1 VRVAFFVLVFA
12 NLVFMA
18 WAGWVDTP
26 KQTRTSDATAR
37 LPRLKFVTEVPPP
50 PQSNQTGGAV
60 RKMAMTQPDGASA
73 AAAAGEV
80 TRCVSVGP
88 FNDIDVAAKAAAA
101 LQARGFAP
109 QQRGALGETRD
120 GYWVHIDC
128 LADAESADKV
138 FKTLD
143 RSGFHDARLMPESA
157 DGRRISV
164 GLFSER
170 ERAERRAKAVQR
182 VGFKAVV
189 DAHIQP
195 GTVYWVDLILKTSD
209 AAVPIADLLTA
220 GSTNSPL
227 SVQACP
233 PHSTS
238 DPAASPESVPA
249 APTPDEPAPA
259 SHVPPTT
266 VAGTPKLP

>member
-26 KQTRTSDATAR
+26 RQPKTSDTNAH
-37 LPRLKFVTEVPPP
+37 LPQLKLVDEVAPA
-50 PQSNQTGGAV
+50 QQGNQAGGSV
-60 RKMAMTQPDGASA
+60 RKMAMTAGGSA
-73 AAAAGEV
+73 VSAVGEV

-88 FNDIDVAAKAAAA
+88 FKDIDVAAKAAGA

-109 QQRGALGETRD
+109 QQRGATGETAD
-120 GYWVHIDC
+120 GYWVYIGGVT
-128 LADAESADKV
+128 DAASADRI

-143 RSGFHDARLMPESA
+143 RGGFKDARLMPESSE
-157 DGRRISV
+157 GRRISV

-182 VGFKAVV
+182 LGFNA
-189 DAHIQP
+189 AIEERT
-195 GTVYWVDLILKTSD
+195 GTVYWVDLILKTND
-209 AAVPIADLLTA
+209 ASVPIQDLLAADGANTR
-220 GSTNSPL
+220 L

-233 PHSTS
+233 PRPAAE
-238 DPAASPESVPA
+238 PAASPESAPA
-249 APTPDEPAPA
+249 SPAPA
-259 SHVPPTT
+259 EPTPTAPRVPSTT